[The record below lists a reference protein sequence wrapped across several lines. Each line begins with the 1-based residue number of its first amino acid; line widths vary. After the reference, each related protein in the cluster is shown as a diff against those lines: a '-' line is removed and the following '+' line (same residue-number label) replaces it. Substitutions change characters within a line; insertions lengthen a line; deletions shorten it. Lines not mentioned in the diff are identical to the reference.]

1 MSNALPE
8 RMDTTMI
15 NVLKTIPDN
24 VKANWRDQLA
34 KRAFAYDSTVNK
46 SNGFT
51 RYYVMLGRESRI
63 SVLEKIYCYWEIKV
77 YAVPEKKSR
86 LTDFM

>member
-15 NVLKTIPDN
+15 NMLKTIPDN
-24 VKANWRDQLA
+24 FKANWRDQLA
-34 KRAFAYDSTVNK
+34 KRALAYDSTVNK

-63 SVLEKIYCYWEIKV
+63 SVLEKIYRYVTLKKRKV
-77 YAVPEKKSR
+77 LES
-86 LTDFM
+86 

>member
-24 VKANWRDQLA
+24 FKANWRDQLA
-34 KRAFAYDSTVNK
+34 KRAFAYEH
-46 SNGFT
+46 
-51 RYYVMLGRESRI
+51 MIAL
-63 SVLEKIYCYWEIKV
+63 
-77 YAVPEKKSR
+77 
-86 LTDFM
+86 